1 MSDNTI
7 KKIYDPLIIFLNL
20 LTILCY
26 LIFIISIKI
35 KFISINELDWY
46 NLGMG
51 KYIGLFAIIG
61 ILCIFKRNYFAAFF
75 ISLFAAF
82 FSVHEVIIFYD
93 NYAIELGREL
103 GENGLYRSVIDIF
116 FVEVFKNP
124 RVGAFWAISSS
135 VTSLLL
141 VTITWIK
148 NIINKND
155 YISNLKS
162 SE

>member
-1 MSDNTI
+1 MSLNQKINT
-7 KKIYDPLIIFLNL
+7 KKIDPVIVFFNLFTII
-20 LTILCY
+20 CY
-26 LIFIISIKI
+26 LIFIFSIKI

-61 ILCIFKRNYFAAFF
+61 IYCIFRRNYFAAFF

-82 FSVHEVIIFYD
+82 FCVHEVIIFYD

-103 GENGLYRSVIDIF
+103 GDDGLYRSVIDIF

-124 RVGAFWAISSS
+124 RIGAFWAISSS
-135 VTSLLL
+135 VFSLLL
-141 VTITWIK
+141 VTIAWIK

-155 YISNLKS
+155 LISNFK
-162 SE
+162 